1 MLRLLSVHSLWGLLV
16 FVWLR
21 SPVTRLLSFGSLAR
35 SSSLV
40 FMSPPTRTAV
50 GGGRHLF
57 PLQPR
62 SIAPSVDQKLSRKCR
77 QRVSRR
83 SHVIADFNECVSGLN
98 HLSGVDASEKILPSQ
113 ARELSQSYIF
123 DQVTRC
129 SPPADVEAPEAAL
142 RMQLGTH
149 SSL

>member
-1 MLRLLSVHSLWGLLV
+1 MNAASRILLVAVLRLLSVHSLWGLLV

-21 SPVTRLLSFGSLAR
+21 SSVARLLSFGSLVR

-62 SIAPSVDQKLSRKCR
+62 SIPPSVDQKLSRKCR

-83 SHVIADFNECVSGLN
+83 SHVIADFNDCVSRLN
-98 HLSGVDASEKILPSQ
+98 RLCGVDASEKILSSQ
-113 ARELSQSYIF
+113 ARELSQFTFLI
-123 DQVTRC
+123 R
-129 SPPADVEAPEAAL
+129 
-142 RMQLGTH
+142 
-149 SSL
+149 